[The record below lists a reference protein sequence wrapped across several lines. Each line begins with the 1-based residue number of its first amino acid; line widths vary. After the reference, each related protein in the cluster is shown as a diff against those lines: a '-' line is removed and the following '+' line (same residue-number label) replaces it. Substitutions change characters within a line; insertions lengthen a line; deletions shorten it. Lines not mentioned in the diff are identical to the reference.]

1 MRACARSFLLVDSES
16 LLHDE
21 DRASPR
27 PGVEVGRGSETFA
40 GAEVGRVAGEKSAFT
55 AYGSFVCISSP

>member
-1 MRACARSFLLVDSES
+1 MKIERAPAR
-16 LLHDE
+16 
-21 DRASPR
+21 
-27 PGVEVGRGSETFA
+27 VEVGRGSETFA